1 MRFMPRRLGYGEEAT
16 LVEHLGELRTRLA
29 ISLLALAVAFGVT
42 FAFHS
47 KLIHWLNLALPPDR
61 RNPITLGVA
70 EPFLTSIMVSLYAG
84 FLVALPII
92 LWQVWSFFAPAIREH
107 TQRTVAGFVLMA
119 AVLLAAGVAFGY
131 WIALPAAVHFLT
143 NYDSDL
149 FNIQIR
155 AKDYYSFAALVLLA
169 MAVVF
174 ELPIFILGLVRLRIV
189 TAKKLRTLL
198 ADRDRRGHRARG
210 RAAGGRSGDDADRA
224 RPASRPVLPDG
235 RVRRSVRTALAA
247 GGRPARGLGGRN
259 RLARAHKRRSRKRR
273 PRGRATGRRRA
284 RRRRARAGG

>member
-1 MRFMPRRLGYGEEAT
+1 MRFVPRRLGYGEEAT

-143 NYDSDL
+143 NYDSEL

-189 TAKKLRTLL
+189 TAKKLRTSWRIGIV
-198 ADRDRRGHRARG
+198 A
-210 RAAGGRSGDDADRA
+210 
-224 RPASRPVLPDG
+224 V
-235 RVRRSVRTALAA
+235 TALAVALPGVDPVTTLIELGPLLVLYFLTVAFAAVFERRWRPEADPLEVSA
-247 GGRPARGLGGRN
+247 GE
-259 RLARAHKRRSRKRR
+259 
-273 PRGRATGRRRA
+273 TG
-284 RRRRARAGG
+284 